1 MYLRDCEG
9 FRSGGT
15 LDTWARKRRVYA
27 LKHMS
32 EMKNVAQRDDTNGAE
47 ELSGLLLDLI
57 SGTGQD

>member
-15 LDTWARKRRVYA
+15 LDTWARVYA
-27 LKHMS
+27 LKHMG